1 MSYQND
7 PQLQSLIRMANQ
19 ISVNLARDDDEQSA
33 TLIANH
39 LKKFWAK
46 SMKEQFIA
54 YAQEDGQEL
63 SVLARMAA
71 DRLSEIK
78 A

>member
-19 ISVNLARDDDEQSA
+19 ISVNLARDDDEVSA
-33 TLIANH
+33 NLIANH

-54 YAQEDGQEL
+54 YAHENGEGLSEL
-63 SVLARMAA
+63 AKMAA
-71 DRLSEIK
+71 ERLSEIK

>member
-1 MSYQND
+1 MNYQND

-19 ISVNLARDDDEQSA
+19 ISVNLAREDDEQSA

-46 SMKEQFIA
+46 SMKEQFVA

-71 DRLSEIK
+71 ERLS
-78 A
+78 

>member
-54 YAQEDGQEL
+54 YAQEDGQDL
-63 SVLARMAA
+63 SALARMAA
-71 DRLSEIK
+71 ERLSEIK